1 MKDMSEA
8 ELKECGNQFDES
20 CKRDVQGEVP
30 SFWLERLEEEDGV
43 FSRSRQSRR
52 QTMLEGGWKKGKCIP
67 PFVHPSIHS
76 FIEQLFA
83 KLFLCTSNLILDKV
97 S

>member
-8 ELKECGNQFDES
+8 ELKECGNKFDES

-52 QTMLEGGWKKGKCIP
+52 
-67 PFVHPSIHS
+67 
-76 FIEQLFA
+76 
-83 KLFLCTSNLILDKV
+83 
-97 S
+97 